1 MDRSRAACLFLVVAL
16 LATGVLNGALGQE
29 RPLSTLYRQGDALLE
44 RHVEG
49 GRVDYAALKQ
59 EPDTLRRLLR
69 YVRRQDLRTLPPPH
83 AKALLINAYNLAVID
98 AIVRHYPVDSPMD
111 VDGFFTTKRY
121 EVAGTKRSL
130 DGIEALLFDRFPDPR
145 LHFTLVCAAKSCPS
159 LPDSTY
165 RAARLDAQLDRVTR
179 EALRSERFVDPVPS
193 AETVRL
199 SKILKWY
206 RSDFGR
212 EASSVV
218 AYVNQY
224 RSDPVPTSYTPK
236 FRSYDWTLNDRS
248 RQGGAR

>member
-1 MDRSRAACLFLVVAL
+1 MDRSSTASLLLVIAISVV
-16 LATGVLNGALGQE
+16 GSLNEALGQDQ
-29 RPLSTLYRQGDALLE
+29 PLSTFYRQGDALLE
-44 RHVEG
+44 RHVENG
-49 GRVDYAALKQ
+49 DVDYAALKQ
-59 EPDTLRRLLR
+59 EPDTLRHLLR
-69 YVRRQDLRTLPPPH
+69 YIRRQDLQTLPTSH

-98 AIVRHYPVDSPMD
+98 AIVRRYPVDSPMSI
-111 VDGFFTTKRY
+111 DGFFTTNQY

-145 LHFTLVCAAKSCPS
+145 LHFALVCAAKSCPS

-165 RAARLDAQLDRVTR
+165 RGARLEEQLDRVTR
-179 EALRSERFVDPVPS
+179 ETLRSERFVDLVPS

-206 RSDFGR
+206 RSDFKR

-224 RSDPVPTSYTPK
+224 RSAPVPTSYALE

-248 RQGGAR
+248 GRGGAR